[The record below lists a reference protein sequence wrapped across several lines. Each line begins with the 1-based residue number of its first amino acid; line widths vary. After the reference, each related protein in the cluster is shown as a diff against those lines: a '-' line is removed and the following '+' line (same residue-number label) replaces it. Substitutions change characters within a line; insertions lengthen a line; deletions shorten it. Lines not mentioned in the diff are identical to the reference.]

1 MESLKYLI
9 SEWLES
15 DLPFLV
21 ERGMGTG
28 KIPPDVGFVIT
39 GVRRSGKTY
48 LIYEIAQKL
57 RREIPHQNIIYINF
71 EDDRLYPLKGDEL
84 RKLPDV
90 YFEYFSP
97 NEDYPIWLL
106 LDEVQNIPNWE
117 RSIRTFLDRRIA
129 RVVVTGSS
137 SKLLPGE
144 IATSLRGRTLTETVY
159 PLGFKE
165 FLRFKEFKVKS
176 PQSLLYSPQK
186 PKVLKF
192 FNEFLEYGGFPQVV
206 LSKEKEELLREY
218 YRAIFY
224 RDIVERFKIRNLS
237 LFENFLKLLIHQ
249 NASLFTLGKADNFL
263 KTLGFKI
270 TKSTLAEY
278 LFYIKSAFLLFEIS
292 LFSYSTK
299 DRLQY
304 PRKIYTIDTGL
315 VNSVTFRYSHNYG
328 RMLENAI
335 FLELLR
341 RGKEVY
347 YWKTKNNYEVD
358 FVIIE
363 GFKVKELIQVVWDIS
378 DEKTIKREERALLKA
393 MGEFNLDK
401 GLILTKDYSERKK
414 IKGKEILYQPAWLWI
429 LEYE

>member
-1 MESLKYLI
+1 MEKLRYLI

-21 ERGMGTG
+21 ERGVE
-28 KIPPDVGFVIT
+28 IERFPHNVAFVIT
-39 GVRRSGKTY
+39 GARRSGKTY
-48 LIYEIAQKL
+48 LLYEIARKL
-57 RREIPHQNIIYINF
+57 RKNIPHQNIIYINF

-97 NEDYPIWLL
+97 DKNYPVWFL
-106 LDEVQNIPNWE
+106 LDEIQNISNWE

-129 RVVVTGSS
+129 RVIVTGSS

-144 IATSLRGRTLTETVY
+144 IATSLRGRTLTRTLY
-159 PLGFKE
+159 PLGFGE
-165 FLRFKEFKVKS
+165 FLRFKGFEVKS
-176 PQSLLYSPQK
+176 PEPLSYSPQK
-186 PKVLKF
+186 PKILNF

-206 LSKEKEELLREY
+206 LSKEKEEILREY

-237 LFENFLKLLIHQ
+237 LYENFLKLIIQQ
-249 NASLFTLGKADNFL
+249 NASLFSLGKAERFL
-263 KTLGFKI
+263 KTLGFRLA
-270 TKSTLAEY
+270 KSTLAEY
-278 LFYIKSAFLLFEIS
+278 LFYAKSAFLLFEVS
-292 LFSYSTK
+292 LFSYSAK

-304 PRKIYTIDTGL
+304 PRKIYAIDTGL
-315 VNSVTFRYSHNYG
+315 VNSITFRYSHNYG

-341 RGKEVY
+341 RGKEIY
-347 YWKTKNNYEVD
+347 YWKARGNYEVD
-358 FVIIE
+358 FVIME
-363 GFKVKELIQVVWDIS
+363 NLKVRELIQVVWSIS
-378 DEKTIKREERALLKA
+378 GEKTLEREERALLKA
-393 MGEFNLDK
+393 MEEFNLDR

-414 IKGKEILYQPAWLWI
+414 VKGKELLYKPAWLWM
-429 LEYE
+429 LERT